1 MSSFRFIL
9 TISSHFAKS
18 LSLHFYAAFCQL
30 CRKVLQNSNSPPP
43 INLPPPSSPTEAP
56 PSSRG
61 ARQKPARGLLPPPL
75 RRSPHHPTPS
85 PPARYGNNQKS
96 PTLPP
101 ATLPHRSTSPL
112 QGETRQRGGQIGRLL
127 YHSTLRRLGAA
138 EGAINRVRR
147 FFGCFFACNEGVLFC
162 CFSRFFA
169 VFSCVKTAICPLYEN
184 KYSPIKDSPQQSKQA
199 GDPSGSPASGCQKPA
214 AYTGAAQI
222 RHLLRGAQALHHG
235 VPGNGAVGK
244 QGDNQP
250 QQQKHR

>member
-9 TISSHFAKS
+9 TTSSHFAKS

-43 INLPPPSSPTEAP
+43 INLPSPSSPTEAP

-127 YHSTLRRLGAA
+127 YHSTLRQLGAA
-138 EGAINRVRR
+138 EGAINRVRGS
-147 FFGCFFACNEGVLFC
+147 FGCFFACNEGVLFRGFFAI
-162 CFSRFFA
+162 FSVFLRFFH
-169 VFSCVKTAICPLYEN
+169 VEKLSFVLYIKTNLLQKRTTPGSQNRQGTPQSPLPQTVKTGYDT
-184 KYSPIKDSPQQSKQA
+184 YS
-199 GDPSGSPASGCQKPA
+199 A
-214 AYTGAAQI
+214 ARRRSTTVCRAMA
-222 RHLLRGAQALHHG
+222 R
-235 VPGNGAVGK
+235 
-244 QGDNQP
+244 
-250 QQQKHR
+250 